1 MLVTKFFELVKKHS
15 RTYKALEAGLTKEQ
29 AQAVLDFIF
38 NCTKEEQILRLKYII
53 QEIQRP

>member
-1 MLVTKFFELVKKHS
+1 MLATKFFELAKKYS
-15 RTYKALEAGLTKEQ
+15 RRYKALKSGLTKEE